1 LFSRMI
7 PPLGRRVFVIT
18 LETGRW
24 HRWCAP
30 GAYHTEVRV
39 PKATPSGIIRSAK
52 CMVCPWIKYNICIKK
67 GTLDVSK
74 SDRFVLS
81 SVWYMA
87 VSSKY
92 SQGYLK
98 SLTAMSSQRSALSI
112 QLSEQP
118 AEHALHFFGL
128 LGQFAVVL
136 GIDQLQIPGQQ
147 QAVVQLA
154 G

>member
-1 LFSRMI
+1 LGSLIRITFLATRVYLQPYSEQSHCQAKPSMI
-7 PPLGRRVFVIT
+7 GQAEGNCNAFPLLT
-18 LETGRW
+18 
-24 HRWCAP
+24 
-30 GAYHTEVRV
+30 
-39 PKATPSGIIRSAK
+39 
-52 CMVCPWIKYNICIKK
+52 N
-67 GTLDVSK
+67 D
-74 SDRFVLS
+74 
-81 SVWYMA
+81 
-87 VSSKY
+87 